1 MDNGYRDIIAIADKN
16 HWSDERWA
24 EKINVSLDNIQKIK
38 DGTYAFNQ
46 LLYDRLMEL
55 TKKAEDEEREQKG
68 RLKRKETAVIAIS
81 LHKGGSGK
89 TSAAVNISYVLS
101 KLGYRVLLID
111 SDSQMDATKC
121 FFGSHVSKDK
131 NLYRAL
137 AVEDDFTGY
146 ITPTSYENLDMI
158 MSDTRVSAM
167 ESILMSQH
175 SGVQESVFTFKKCLE
190 KAKEKYDFVFI
201 DMDKNI
207 NLFSRSILTAATHLL
222 MVAECSAFHISG
234 AIVENSQAMDIK
246 TSTNPELEVLGII
259 LNKVSE
265 IKTIVGETRAALDRA
280 LPGLRFEHVI
290 HQDAAF
296 EKSQWNG
303 VPIGVFD
310 KNSRGYK
317 DIEAATHEMLE
328 RLGEEGEDG
337 QTACKQ

>member
-1 MDNGYRDIIAIADKN
+1 MDNGYSDIIAIADKN
-16 HWSDERWA
+16 HWSDEKWA

-55 TKKAEDEEREQKG
+55 TKQAEENEKKMKG
-68 RLKRKETAVIAIS
+68 RLKRKNTAVIAIS

-89 TSAAVNISYVLS
+89 TSVAVNMSYVLS
-101 KLGYRVLLID
+101 QMGYRVLLID

-121 FFGSHVSKDK
+121 YFGSHAPKDK

-137 AVEDDFTGY
+137 AIEDDFTEY
-146 ITPTSYENLDMI
+146 INPTSYENLDMI
-158 MSDTRVSAM
+158 TSDTRMSAM
-167 ESILMSQH
+167 ESIIMSQQ
-175 SGVQESVFTFKKCLE
+175 GGGKGIYTFKKCLE
-190 KAKEKYDFVFI
+190 KAMESYDFVFI

-222 MVAECSAFHISG
+222 MVSECSAFHISG
-234 AIVENSQAMDIK
+234 AIVENSQAMDIRA
-246 TSTNPELEVLGII
+246 TTNPDLSVLGII

-265 IKTIVGETRAALDRA
+265 RKTIVGETKAALDTA
-280 LPGLRFEHVI
+280 LPGLRFEHII

-317 DIEAATHEMLE
+317 DIKAATEEMLS
-328 RLGEEGEDG
+328 RLGED
-337 QTACKQ
+337 